1 VRGRLTKY
9 ITQLSPRIRHLSI
22 LYYSPWG
29 VRPLQPNQWLNLR
42 WVVNPMYDM
51 VDTLH
56 EGFETVLIS
65 RVRELRSRLNR
76 LRPEMKKWTKDIG
89 VIFYP
94 SMQKWS
100 KFYEV
105 GSGILW
111 TEINF
116 VFRTIYQAI
125 YKEFVDDHWEIDQK
139 TYVIANKVNDEG
151 EMGEINLDGT
161 HLIQYNELRHSL
173 ALLTRL
179 KNPDERVST
188 KVVSHA
194 HIWELWK
201 GFPHYPRPAPPM
213 MDGDFGFVMVG
224 FRQTTENTKVLSQK
238 TSI

>member
-1 VRGRLTKY
+1 
-9 ITQLSPRIRHLSI
+9 
-22 LYYSPWG
+22 
-29 VRPLQPNQWLNLR
+29 LNLR

-51 VDTLH
+51 VETLH

-76 LRPEMKKWTKDIG
+76 LRPEMKKWTKDVG

-116 VFRTIYQAI
+116 VFRTIYQTI
-125 YKEFVDDHWEIDQK
+125 YKEFVDDHWDIDQK
-139 TYVIANKVNDEG
+139 TYVIANRVNDEG
-151 EMGEINLDGT
+151 EMGELILDGS

-179 KNPDERVST
+179 QNPDERVST

-201 GFPHYPRPAPPM
+201 SFPHYPRPSPPM

-224 FRQTTENTKVLSQK
+224 FKQ
-238 TSI
+238 